1 VPYFFGA
8 RAATI
13 GPAPRDDAATAVA
26 FARTLV
32 MRKRRLL
39 VSAGAGAAV
48 FAGRAERFACV
59 MGRLVVMLALPE
71 SADGVCETGIG

>member
-1 VPYFFGA
+1 MPYFFGA

-13 GPAPRDDAATAVA
+13 GPAPRDDAAITVA

-48 FAGRAERFACV
+48 FFAGGAERFACV
-59 MGRLVVMLALPE
+59 VRRLVVIVWLL
-71 SADGVCETGIG
+71 